1 MNTIIP
7 PYLKKGNTIGIT
19 CSSGFMEKVKANA
32 CIKTLQEW
40 GLEVMVGKT
49 LNSTSTNYF
58 SAPDEEKI
66 AELQAMLDDE
76 NIHAI
81 LFGRGGYGMGR
92 IIDKLSFKKFK
103 KNPKWLIGFSDI
115 TVMHCHLIGA
125 CKIASIHGPMAAAF
139 NKSSGSAKNVEALKN
154 VIFGKKIH
162 YDCAYHP
169 FNTIGSAEGKLIGG
183 NLALLCNVIGT
194 KSDFDCKNK
203 ILFIEDVG
211 EYKYAIDRMLHQLKR
226 AGKFDQLAGLI
237 IGGFTDI
244 KDTERPFGMETNAI
258 IKEVLKEYNFPICFD
273 FPISHGK
280 ENLAVKIG
288 MNYNFK
294 VTKAKTAL
302 KEI

>member
-1 MNTIIP
+1 
-7 PYLKKGNTIGIT
+7 
-19 CSSGFMEKVKANA
+19 
-32 CIKTLQEW
+32 
-40 GLEVMVGKT
+40 
-49 LNSTSTNYF
+49 
-58 SAPDEEKI
+58 
-66 AELQAMLDDE
+66 
-76 NIHAI
+76 
-81 LFGRGGYGMGR
+81 
-92 IIDKLSFKKFK
+92 
-103 KNPKWLIGFSDI
+103 
-115 TVMHCHLIGA
+115 MHCHLIGA

-154 VIFGKKIH
+154 VIFGKKIN
-162 YDCAYHP
+162 YDCAFHP

-203 ILFIEDVG
+203 ILFIEDIG
-211 EYKYAIDRMLHQLKR
+211 EYKYSIDRMLHQLKR
-226 AGKFDQLAGLI
+226 SGKFDKLAGLI

-258 IKEVLKEYNFPICFD
+258 IKELLKEYNYPICFE

-288 MNYNFK
+288 MNYSFK
-294 VTKAKTAL
+294 VTKTKTSL